1 MELPRDPDLD
11 ELPAEIPA
19 DAPLKITT
27 MSEDGVQTAYMDAE
41 MLAHAIADG
50 RRARERR
57 EET

>member
-11 ELPAEIPA
+11 ELPDAIPT
-19 DAPLKITT
+19 DEPLKITT
-27 MSEDGVQTAYMDAE
+27 MTEDGVQTAYMDAE

-57 EET
+57 GEQ